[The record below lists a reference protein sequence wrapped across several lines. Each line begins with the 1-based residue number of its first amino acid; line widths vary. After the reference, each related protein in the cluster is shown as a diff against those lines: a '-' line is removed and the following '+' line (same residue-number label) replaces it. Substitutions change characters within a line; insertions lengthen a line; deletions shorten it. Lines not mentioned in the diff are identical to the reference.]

1 MLSENNSRDETVLS
15 VSYLGF
21 VNRQLTVSELK
32 RLNYSILLTSGV
44 FQLNDVKVSNE
55 NRTLIRL
62 WPTLMLTRNYKM
74 RDPFKGYAFIENLI
88 ILHPY

>member
-1 MLSENNSRDETVLS
+1 MPTYKINETENLVSNAEGYFTLSENNSRDETVLS

-32 RLNYSILLTSGV
+32 RLNYSILLTSGI

-62 WPTLMLTRNYKM
+62 WPTLMLT
-74 RDPFKGYAFIENLI
+74 
-88 ILHPY
+88 